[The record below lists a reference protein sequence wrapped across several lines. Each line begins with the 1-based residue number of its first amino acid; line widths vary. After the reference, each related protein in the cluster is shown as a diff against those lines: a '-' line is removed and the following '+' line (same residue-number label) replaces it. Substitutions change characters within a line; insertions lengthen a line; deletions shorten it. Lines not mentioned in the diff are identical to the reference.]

1 MDQAGQIFFIDD
13 EEHIRNSGRQ
23 TLDLAGFD
31 VQCFEDASL
40 ALQKLS
46 REWHGVIVTD
56 IKMPKMDGLTFLK
69 AALEV
74 DPKLPVILIT
84 GHGDIPMAVEAMRD
98 GAYDFLEKPFPAD
111 RLVELVKRGVERRTL
126 ILENRSLRDEL
137 AAQKTSRGPTII
149 GKAPPMVKLREN
161 ISNLADTDSN
171 VLIVGETGTGK
182 ELVARCLHETSLRH
196 RCPFV
201 PINCAAMPEHLF
213 ESELFGQEAGIEG
226 AEQARLGKIE
236 HGNGGT
242 LFLDEIESM
251 PLALQA
257 KLLRFIQER
266 EIFRVGGNKAIP
278 INIRIVA
285 ATKADLKHA
294 VADGTFREDLFY
306 RLDVSPLSLPLL
318 KERRE
323 DIPLLFAHFVQLAS
337 QSYDRTVPPLE
348 QDRMQ
353 SLIAHGW
360 PGNVRELRNTAERYV
375 LDPAADI
382 LEESKESNG
391 NGTTKGVSL
400 SDQVRNFEKT
410 LIAEQLRL
418 NQGNVKETIEAL
430 GLPRKTFYDK
440 MAKYGLDRKD
450 FS

>member
-1 MDQAGQIFFIDD
+1 MDDQGQIFLIDD
-13 EEHIRNSGRQ
+13 EEHIRNSGSQ
-23 TLDLAGFD
+23 TLELAGFS
-31 VQCFEDASL
+31 VQCFEEASI
-40 ALQKLS
+40 ALPKLS
-46 REWHGVIVTD
+46 RAWNGVVVTD
-56 IKMPKMDGLTFLK
+56 IKMPRMDGLTFLK
-69 AALEV
+69 AALEI

-111 RLVELVKRGVERRTL
+111 RLVELVKRGLERREL
-126 ILENRSLRDEL
+126 ILENRQLKNEL
-137 AAQKTSRGPTII
+137 EAQKTTRGPAII
-149 GKAPPMVKLREN
+149 GKAPAIVKLRET
-161 ISNLADTDSN
+161 IANLADADSS
-171 VLIVGETGTGK
+171 VLIMGGTGTGK

-201 PINCAAMPEHLF
+201 PINCAALPEHLF
-213 ESELFGQEAGIEG
+213 ETELFGQEAGIDG
-226 AEQARLGKIE
+226 AEKPRLGKIE

-251 PLALQA
+251 PPNLQA

-278 INIRIVA
+278 INMRIVT
-285 ATKADLKHA
+285 ATKTDLKQA
-294 VADGTFREDLFY
+294 VADEVFREDLYY
-306 RLDVSPLSLPLL
+306 RLDVSPIGLPPL

-323 DIPLLFAHFVQLAS
+323 DIPLLFAHFVQLAA
-337 QSYDRTVPPLE
+337 QSYDRSVPPLE
-348 QDRMQ
+348 QERMQ
-353 SLIAHGW
+353 ALLAYGW

-375 LDPAADI
+375 LDPEADI
-382 LEESKESNG
+382 LEEAKENG
-391 NGTTKGVSL
+391 AEGAKEASL
-400 SDQVRNFEKT
+400 YEQVRNFEKS

-418 NQGNVKETIEAL
+418 NKGNVKATIEAL

-450 FS
+450 FG

>member
-1 MDQAGQIFFIDD
+1 
-13 EEHIRNSGRQ
+13 
-23 TLDLAGFD
+23 
-31 VQCFEDASL
+31 
-40 ALQKLS
+40 
-46 REWHGVIVTD
+46 
-56 IKMPKMDGLTFLK
+56 
-69 AALEV
+69 
-74 DPKLPVILIT
+74 
-84 GHGDIPMAVEAMRD
+84 
-98 GAYDFLEKPFPAD
+98 
-111 RLVELVKRGVERRTL
+111 LVELVKRGVERRTL